1 MAGLDDPVTLDD
13 FALGWPRLD
22 AAEVDSPQ
30 FQLFIQLVCAR
41 IRTMLEAWADHAGQP
56 LVVDAAGTGPTA
68 AGASGLTAILF
79 ANKGVRGFKAG
90 LLGVTAPVV
99 LTDDGHGGAV
109 LACKNT
115 SPITITIAPTGDPL
129 TGCSTGFTCKIRRC
143 AESTAAVQVVF
154 SGCVN
159 RNPDGHTRIKAG
171 RAAMLELDGTNAY
184 LDGYT
189 EA

>member
-1 MAGLDDPVTLDD
+1 MAGPYDPESIDD
-13 FALGWPRLD
+13 FAAGWPPQDIVKIQVEKTRLF
-22 AAEVDSPQ
+22 V
-30 FQLFIQLVCAR
+30 QLVCNR
-41 IRTMLEAWADHAGQP
+41 IRTMLEAWADHAGQA

-68 AGASGLTAILF
+68 AGASGLAAILF

-115 SPITITIAPTGDPL
+115 SPITITLSPTGDPL
-129 TGCSTGFTCKIRRC
+129 TGCSTGFVCKIRRC
-143 AESTAAVQVVF
+143 AESTAAVQVIF

-171 RAAMLELDGTNAY
+171 RAAMLELDGTDAY